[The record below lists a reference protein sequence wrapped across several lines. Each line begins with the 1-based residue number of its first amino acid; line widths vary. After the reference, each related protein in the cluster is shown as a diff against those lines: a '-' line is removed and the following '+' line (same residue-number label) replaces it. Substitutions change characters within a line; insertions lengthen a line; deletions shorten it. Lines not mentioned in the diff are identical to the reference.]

1 LPTYGGRIIAP
12 GTDLGAESFPGTSS
26 PLDSL
31 GIIAVYF
38 EGLENQLASSG
49 KSEIEYW
56 FNLKT
61 RAVEVGPQSLSID
74 RVGPFASE
82 SEAKNAEAIIA
93 ERAAKIRAEDEAE
106 QG

>member
-1 LPTYGGRIIAP
+1 M
-12 GTDLGAESFPGTSS
+12 
-26 PLDSL
+26 
-31 GIIAVYF
+31 
-38 EGLENQLASSG
+38 ASSG

>member
-1 LPTYGGRIIAP
+1 M
-12 GTDLGAESFPGTSS
+12 
-26 PLDSL
+26 
-31 GIIAVYF
+31 
-38 EGLENQLASSG
+38 ASSG

-106 QG
+106 DS

>member
-1 LPTYGGRIIAP
+1 
-12 GTDLGAESFPGTSS
+12 
-26 PLDSL
+26 
-31 GIIAVYF
+31 
-38 EGLENQLASSG
+38 LASSG